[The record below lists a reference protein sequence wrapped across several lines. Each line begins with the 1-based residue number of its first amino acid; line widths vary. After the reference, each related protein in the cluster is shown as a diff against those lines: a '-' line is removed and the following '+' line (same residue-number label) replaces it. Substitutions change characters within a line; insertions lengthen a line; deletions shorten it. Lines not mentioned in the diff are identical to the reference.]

1 MSLDNEKREFYRIED
16 EVTMELTP
24 VADGESSELLSN
36 AREEL
41 PEAIQTLRQLRQL
54 DSESQQLLRLIQD
67 KHREVAAYLKVQN
80 KKIDVLARA
89 VASQL
94 KGNFQQHRVNIS
106 GNGLKFNSQQPMVM
120 DSVWRL
126 RILLFPDCVGFVC
139 LAKVV
144 SCEPA
149 AKGFEVALEFCD
161 ILQQDQDALVKHI
174 TQLQS
179 EQLRKERLES

>member
-1 MSLDNEKREFYRIED
+1 MTLDNEKREFYRIED
-16 EVTMELTP
+16 EITMELTP
-24 VADGESSELLSN
+24 VEGDNPGELLTL

-67 KHREVAAYLKVQN
+67 KHREVAAYLKIQN

-89 VASQL
+89 IASQL
-94 KGNFQQHRVNIS
+94 KGNFQQHQVNIS
-106 GNGLKFNSQQPMVM
+106 GNGLRFNSQNPMIM
-120 DSVWRL
+120 DSQWQL
-126 RILLFPDCVGFVC
+126 RIVLYPDCVGFVC
-139 LAKVV
+139 LAKVI

-149 AKGFEVALEFCD
+149 SVGFDIALEFTD